1 MSLKE
6 NIDYMKTELTAQE
19 QFIENFVKAEKIFK
33 KYKMLIFGAL
43 VGIVIL
49 IIAMFAYDYMDEQKK
64 IKANIAF
71 NEFLIDTNNEK
82 AIATLKDN
90 SKNLYEIAMHIKDE
104 NHIPDV
110 AVFKEIAMFQ
120 NAVKNGDTKTI
131 DSLLSNNN
139 FLFKD
144 YAVVIKALQAIKADD
159 LKLAEQTI
167 KMLPKDSMSGDLA
180 SLLEHYIA
188 TKSN

>member
-49 IIAMFAYDYMDEQKK
+49 IIAMFGYDYMDEQKK

-90 SKNLYEIAMHIKDE
+90 SKNLYEIAMYIKDE

>member
-1 MSLKE
+1 
-6 NIDYMKTELTAQE
+6 
-19 QFIENFVKAEKIFK
+19 
-33 KYKMLIFGAL
+33 MLIFGAL

-49 IIAMFAYDYMDEQKK
+49 IIAMFGYDYMDEQKK

-120 NAVKNGDTKTI
+120 NAVKSGDTKTI

>member
-19 QFIENFVKAEKIFK
+19 QFIENFVKAEKVFK
-33 KYKMLIFGAL
+33 KYKTLILGTFI
-43 VGIVIL
+43 GIVIL
-49 IIAMFAYDYMDEQKK
+49 IIAMFGYDYMDEQNK
-64 IKANIAF
+64 IKANLAF
-71 NEFLIDTNNEK
+71 TEFLKDKNNEQALQTIK
-82 AIATLKDN
+82 AN
-90 SKNLYEIAMHIKDE
+90 NKNLYEIAMHIKDE
-104 NHIPDV
+104 NHIPEV
-110 AVFKEIAMFQ
+110 AIFKEIAMFQ

-144 YAVVIKALQAIKADD
+144 YAVVIKAIQAIKADD
-159 LKLAEQTI
+159 LKSAEQTI
-167 KMLPKDSMSGDLA
+167 KMLPKDSMSSDLA

>member
-1 MSLKE
+1 
-6 NIDYMKTELTAQE
+6 MKTELTAQE

-49 IIAMFAYDYMDEQKK
+49 IIAMFGYDYMDEQKK

>member
-19 QFIENFVKAEKIFK
+19 QFLENFVKAEKIFK
-33 KYKMLIFGAL
+33 KYKILIFGAL
-43 VGIVIL
+43 VGVIL
-49 IIAMFAYDYMDEQKK
+49 LVIAMFSYDYMEEQNK
-64 IKANIAF
+64 IKANLAF
-71 NEFLIDTNNEK
+71 NEFLADTNNQQALDKLK
-82 AIATLKDN
+82 AN
-90 SKNLYEIAMHIKDE
+90 NKNLYEIAMHIKDE

-110 AVFKEIAMFQ
+110 AIFKEIAMFQ
-120 NAVKNGDTKTI
+120 NAVKSGDTKTI
-131 DSLLSNNN
+131 DTLLSNNN

-159 LKLAEQTI
+159 YKSAQETI
-167 KMLPKDSMSGDLA
+167 KMLPKDSMSSDLA

>member
-19 QFIENFVKAEKIFK
+19 QFIENFVKAEKVFK
-33 KYKMLIFGAL
+33 KYKTLILGAL

-49 IIAMFAYDYMDEQKK
+49 IMAMVGYDYMEEQNK
-64 IKANIAF
+64 IKANLAF
-71 NEFLIDTNNEK
+71 NEFIKDKNNEQALQTIK
-82 AIATLKDN
+82 EN
-90 SKNLYEIAMHIKDE
+90 NKNLSEIAMHIKDE

-120 NAVKNGDTKTI
+120 NAVKSGDTKTI

-144 YAVVIKALQAIKADD
+144 YAVVIKALQAIKAGD
-159 LKLAEQTI
+159 LTLAEQTI
-167 KMLPKDSMSGDLA
+167 KMLPKDSMSSDLA

>member
-19 QFIENFVKAEKIFK
+19 QFLENFVKAEKIFK
-33 KYKMLIFGAL
+33 KYKTLIFGAL
-43 VGIVIL
+43 LAIVVL
-49 IIAMFAYDYMDEQKK
+49 IIAMIGYDYMDEQKK
-64 IKANIAF
+64 VKANVAL
-71 NEFLIDTNNEK
+71 NEFLADTNNQQ
-82 AIATLKDN
+82 ALDTLKAN
-90 SKNLYEIAMHIKDE
+90 NKNLYEIAMHIKDE
-104 NHIPDV
+104 NHIPDI
-110 AVFKEIAMFQ
+110 AIFKEIAMFQ

-144 YAVVIKALQAIKADD
+144 YALVIKALQAIKADD
-159 LKLAEQTI
+159 MKSAEQAV
-167 KMLPKDSMSGDLA
+167 KMLPKDSVSSDLA
-180 SLLEHYIA
+180 NLLEHYIA